1 MNSRPA
7 AATPAALVPAVRRVQ
22 CSCSVHSLAVAAS
35 ALIVAA
41 GCSDAVTL
49 QIAGD
54 RPVPTAIDSICVGI
68 ADASLSGGQFGRAYR
83 LEGKLGSLPQTLRV
97 ESGGAEA
104 AWAWVR
110 GDRGG
115 VPATGAGVAIDFS
128 RDVALN
134 LDRCVTG
141 PGGAPAVV
149 GDEAGPGDARLA
161 ASQGAGGTLII
172 AAGATVDVLDARSG
186 SLVATPAPAPGAG
199 TITAILAVDFDG
211 DCDDDLVLATTGAAP
226 VLWRRDGVT
235 FTDVGALG
243 SSSVA
248 AVAAADVE
256 HDGDLDLVV
265 GGGAQLA
272 LWLNDGGGNFTRKD
286 GAIVMPGRVTAV
298 SAIAL
303 GDLDGD
309 GNADLVVGQAPGPLR
324 AWIGG
329 TGMFSAADAAIA
341 PVPLDVTR
349 LVLADADGDFDP
361 DLAVSVRNAP
371 LRLYVDR
378 DGRLEDQSFV
388 RLPQPAPI
396 ASAFAVGGWDAGCEP
411 DAVVATAAGG
421 SPLRGTADGILV
433 EEGSVV
439 PPATDVVLADID
451 DDGDLDAL
459 LAGPTGV
466 TWLAR

>member
-1 MNSRPA
+1 MS
-7 AATPAALVPAVRRVQ
+7 
-22 CSCSVHSLAVAAS
+22 SLAVAAS

-49 QIAGD
+49 EITSD

-83 LEGKLGSLPQTLRV
+83 LEGKLASLPQTLRI
-97 ESGGAEA
+97 ESGGADA

-115 VPATGAGVAIDFS
+115 VPAIGAATAIDFS
-128 RDVALN
+128 SDVALN
-134 LDRCVTG
+134 LDKCVTG
-141 PGGAPAVV
+141 PAGAPSVI
-149 GDEAGPGDARLA
+149 GDEAGPADAHLA
-161 ASQGAGGTLII
+161 ASQGAGGTLIV
-172 AAGATVDVLDARSG
+172 AAGATVDILDARSG

-199 TITAILAVDFDG
+199 AITAILAVDFDG
-211 DCDDDLVLATTGAAP
+211 DCDDDLVLATAGAAP

-235 FTDVGALG
+235 FTDVGPLG
-243 SSSVA
+243 GTAIA

-265 GGGAQLA
+265 GGGAQIV
-272 LWLNDGGGNFTRKD
+272 LWLNDGGGNFARKD
-286 GAIVMPGRVTAV
+286 GAIVMPGRVSAV

-309 GNADLVVGQAPGPLR
+309 GNADLVVGQGPGPLR

-329 TGMFSAADAAIA
+329 TGMFSPADAAIA
-341 PVPLDVTR
+341 PVSLDVTR

-388 RLPQPAPI
+388 RLPQPAPMATAI
-396 ASAFAVGGWDAGCEP
+396 AIGGWDSGCEP

-421 SPLRGTADGILV
+421 PALRGTADGILAAD
-433 EEGSVV
+433 GMA
-439 PPATDVVLADID
+439 PPATDVVMADID

-459 LAGPTGV
+459 LAGATGV

>member
-1 MNSRPA
+1 MYS
-7 AATPAALVPAVRRVQ
+7 LV
-22 CSCSVHSLAVAAS
+22 VAAS
-35 ALIVAA
+35 ALIAVS
-41 GCSDAVTL
+41 GCSDSVTL

-54 RPVPTAIDSICVGI
+54 RPVPTAIDAICVGV
-68 ADASLSGGQFGRAYR
+68 ADASLSGGHFGRAYR
-83 LEGKLGSLPQTLRV
+83 LEGKLGSLPQTLRL
-97 ESGGAEA
+97 ESGGADA

-115 VPATGAGVAIDFS
+115 VPAAGAGVAVDFS
-128 RDVALN
+128 RDIALN

-141 PGGAPAVV
+141 PGGAPAEV
-149 GDEAGPGDARLA
+149 GDEAGPPGAQLA
-161 ASQGAGGTLII
+161 ASQGAGGTLIV

-199 TITAILAVDFDG
+199 TVTAILAVDLDG
-211 DCDDDLVLATTGAAP
+211 DCDDDIVLATTGAAP

-235 FTDVGALG
+235 FTDLG
-243 SSSVA
+243 PLGGPPIS

-265 GGGAQLA
+265 GGGAQIV

-298 SAIAL
+298 SALAL

-324 AWIGG
+324 AWVGG
-329 TGMFSAADAAIA
+329 SGMFSPADAAIA
-341 PVPLDVTR
+341 PVPLDVAR

-388 RLPQPAPI
+388 RLPQPAPLATAI
-396 ASAFAVGGWDAGCEP
+396 ALGGWDAGCEP

-421 SPLRGTADGILV
+421 PALRGTADGILAAD
-433 EEGSVV
+433 GMA
-439 PPATDVVLADID
+439 PPATDVVMADID
-451 DDGDLDAL
+451 EDGDLDAL
-459 LAGPTGV
+459 LAGATGV